1 MEALF
6 DALARLEGPV
16 LLWFQ
21 ALRNGLTDPI
31 VAFYTHLGDHG
42 LVWICLCAL
51 LLCHPKTRRAG
62 LVGAFALI
70 GSLLFTNVLI
80 KQIVARPRPWLA
92 VEGLWALVNEPDPN
106 SFPSGHTS
114 AAFAAA
120 VAWWHTLPR
129 RWAGGLALCAAAL
142 MGLSRL
148 YVGVH
153 YPTDVLCGAL
163 VGTFCGW
170 LGWKLLMYME
180 EKRAPRVG
188 F

>member
-1 MEALF
+1 MPDFIQQLDERA
-6 DALARLEGPV
+6 
-16 LLWFQ
+16 
-21 ALRNGLTDPI
+21 
-31 VAFYTHLGDHG
+31 
-42 LVWICLCAL
+42 LVWIAENVRCAVL
-51 LLCHPKTRRAG
+51 NPLMELYTQLGNTGMLFIVLGVLMLFWKPTRRAG
-62 LVGAFALI
+62 FSALCAMLI
-70 GSLLFTNVLI
+70 GLIVVNFTI
-80 KQIVARPRPWLA
+80 KPLVSRPRPWL
-92 VEGLWALVNEPDPN
+92 VIENFVNLVPERDPN
-106 SFPSGHTS
+106 SFPSGHTN
-114 AAFAAA
+114 AAFAFALA
-120 VAWWHTLPR
+120 VSVSAPR
-129 RWAGGLALCAAAL
+129 RWMKVTAVCMAAV

>member
-6 DALARLEGPV
+6 AALAQVEGPV

-21 ALRNGLTDPI
+21 ALRNGLTDPL

-42 LVWICLCAL
+42 LVWIGLCAL
-51 LLCHPKTRRAG
+51 LLCLPRTRRAG
-62 LVGAFALI
+62 LAGAFALVC
-70 GSLLFTNVLI
+70 SLLLTNVLI
-80 KQIVARPRPWLA
+80 KPLMARPRPWLV
-92 VEGLWALVNEPDPN
+92 VEGLWALVFEGDPN

-120 VAWWHTLPR
+120 LAWWHTLPR
-129 RWAGGLALCAAAL
+129 KWGWVGLGAAGL

-153 YPTDVLCGAL
+153 FPTDVLCGAL
-163 VGTFCGW
+163 VGTLCGY
-170 LGWKLLMYME
+170 LGWRLLLFLE
-180 EKRAPRVG
+180 EKQHG
-188 F
+188 ME

>member
-6 DALARLEGPV
+6 TALAQMEGPV

-31 VAFYTHLGDHG
+31 VAFYTHLGDSG
-42 LVWICLCAL
+42 LLWICLCAL
-51 LLCHPKTRRAG
+51 LLCHPRTRRAG
-62 LVGAFALI
+62 LAGAFALV
-70 GSLLFTNVLI
+70 GSLLLTNVLL
-80 KQIVARPRPWLA
+80 KHLVARPRPWLA
-92 VEGLWALVNEPDPN
+92 VEGLAALVWEGDPN

-120 VAWWHTLPR
+120 VAWWRTLPR
-129 RWAGGLALCAAAL
+129 RWAGGLALGAAVL

-163 VGTFCGW
+163 VGALCGW
-170 LGWKLLMYME
+170 LGWKLLAYME

-188 F
+188 L